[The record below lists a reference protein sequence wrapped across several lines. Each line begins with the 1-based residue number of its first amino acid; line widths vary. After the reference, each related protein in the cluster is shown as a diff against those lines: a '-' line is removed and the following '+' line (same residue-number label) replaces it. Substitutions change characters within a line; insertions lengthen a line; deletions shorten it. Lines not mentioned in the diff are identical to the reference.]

1 MPKPTSNFIAKH
13 NSQNLTTAISPLL
26 VEIVGLIQKTQSQV
40 KQSIN
45 TAMLQSYWHIGRLIV
60 EHEQNGEQRSSYG
73 KKQLQYLSEQL
84 KEKFGKGFDITN
96 LRNMRRFYL
105 AFPIRETVYLE
116 LSWSHYNRLSR
127 IEKTE
132 ARSWYHQQSIENNW
146 SVRALDRQIN
156 KLYYERLLSSQ
167 NKITVEAE
175 AQQKISTQ
183 THLQPL
189 DLLRDPYVLD
199 FLNLNIQGLT
209 ESNLEQGLLN
219 NLQEFLLEL
228 GKGFAFVGRQQRIR
242 TEDQDFYIDLVF
254 YNFKLKCFLLIDL
267 KLGKLSHQDVGQMDT
282 YVRIYDQH
290 HRNKDDNPTIGLIL
304 CSQKSEAVV
313 KYSVLTDKQQ
323 LFSAKYMPYLPTVQ
337 ELKDELEKERINV
350 ETAIEKKIE
359 ETQALYQLNPLV
371 K

>member
-1 MPKPTSNFIAKH
+1 MSDSKPIL
-13 NSQNLTTAISPLL
+13 QNKPAEISPLL
-26 VEIVGLIQKTQSQV
+26 NDIVSLIQNTQAQV

-45 TAMLQSYWHIGRLIV
+45 TAMVQSYWNIGRLIV
-60 EHEQNGEQRSSYG
+60 EHEQNGKQRSSYG

-84 KEKFGKGFDITN
+84 KAKFGKGFDITN

-105 AFPIRETVYLE
+105 VFPIRETLYLE

-127 IEKTE
+127 IESTD
-132 ARSWYHQQSIENNW
+132 AREWYHQQSIENHW

-167 NKITVEAE
+167 NKKSISDE
-175 AQQKISTQ
+175 AQNKISTQ
-183 THLQPL
+183 ANLQPQ

-199 FLNLNIQGLT
+199 FLNINTQGLT
-209 ESNLEQGLLN
+209 ESNLEQGLLD
-219 NLQEFLLEL
+219 NLQGFLLDL
-228 GKGFAFVGRQQRIR
+228 GKGFAFVSRQQRIR

-282 YVRIYDQH
+282 YVRIYDETQ
-290 HRNKDDNPTIGLIL
+290 RNKDDNPTIGLIL

-323 LFSAKYMPYLPTVQ
+323 LFSAKYLPYLPTIQ
-337 ELKDELEKERINV
+337 ELKQEMEKERINV
-350 ETAIEKKIE
+350 ETAIEKKIQ
-359 ETQALYQLNPLV
+359 ETQTLYQLNPIV